1 MSFEFYLG
9 LVAAIPIGILTWII
23 QRRIEPFLNRRAE
36 RSLRSKISSLERE
49 LEFTRS
55 IKNSI
60 GINTFILETLLL
72 IALVGAAGSIVTS
85 FLYGFLSALMT
96 FMEVSDIQGAMS
108 AGFQYSD
115 EIRRILPWVT
125 NFLQIFVGFVVA
137 VFIFRKANQGFR
149 VYRRCINFQEFE
161 RRTMEEIDRL
171 RKP

>member
-85 FLYGFLSALMT
+85 FLYGFPVCLND
-96 FMEVSDIQGAMS
+96 VYG
-108 AGFQYSD
+108 G
-115 EIRRILPWVT
+115 
-125 NFLQIFVGFVVA
+125 VGYT
-137 VFIFRKANQGFR
+137 RG
-149 VYRRCINFQEFE
+149 YE
-161 RRTMEEIDRL
+161 RRL
-171 RKP
+171 SVQ